1 MSRGER
7 RRTGGNLSSRNNRT
21 AGSRV
26 SVWMQRVQRFLKSH
40 LSRTRSAGDTRSN
53 VAESNARTTKNDQSS
68 TNPRQVRAPGVDKLT
83 SSNPP
88 HLADN
93 MKVAEG
99 NDTMRPHQ
107 QEEFLAT
114 DGDEEEKCEEQNASN
129 HLG

>member
-1 MSRGER
+1 
-7 RRTGGNLSSRNNRT
+7 
-21 AGSRV
+21 
-26 SVWMQRVQRFLKSH
+26 LKSH

-68 TNPRQVRAPGVDKLT
+68 TNPRQVRAPGADKLT
-83 SSNPP
+83 SSNP
-88 HLADN
+88 HLAND
-93 MKVAEG
+93 MKDAEG
-99 NDTMRPHQ
+99 NDTMRPQQ